1 MNNVQYY
8 SQYFYYQSKQLVD
21 IFAGDGRKH
30 SSANDEKFLHQSTG
44 YHLRKAFKHFIAGCF
59 VKIDK
64 DSKQPHWSH
73 AVLRLQMAQKVRE

>member
-1 MNNVQYY
+1 MNNETYFN
-8 SQYFYYQSKQLVD
+8 QYFYYHVLKLQT

-30 SSANDEKFLHQSTG
+30 SVGDKEKFLDQS
-44 YHLRKAFKHFIAGCF
+44 YWFHMCKAIKHIIVGCF

-73 AVLRLQMAQKVRE
+73 AGLRLMMAQKVR